1 MQNYYKTVWRGQTIG
16 GRAMGTLSKGQQK
29 LRLVLVFSGSVSLVL
44 AALAC
49 HRSPGPVQQSSISGS
64 GGSDAKVAAERT
76 AEAETFY
83 NGREDIQKAREAVA
97 SL

>member
-1 MQNYYKTVWRGQTIG
+1 
-16 GRAMGTLSKGQQK
+16 MGTLSKGQQK

-64 GGSDAKVAAERT
+64 GGSDARHQ
-76 AEAETFY
+76 
-83 NGREDIQKAREAVA
+83 REGQACFHGGNEDDDGSENSAWITPT
-97 SL
+97 